1 MRLLELF
8 SHRVLRGGLENI
20 YFFYQHNWRK
30 SDTNTIGHLAVE
42 QMVSLV
48 HSSRLR
54 EMKYGYGER
63 VCVWM
68 VYFIENEKIL
78 LLHLTSQS

>member
-1 MRLLELF
+1 MNQSAITGHSVRISTEVTKVYIFCAKIHMRLLELF
-8 SHRVLRGGLENI
+8 SHTVLRGGLENI

-48 HSSRLR
+48 H
-54 EMKYGYGER
+54 
-63 VCVWM
+63 
-68 VYFIENEKIL
+68 
-78 LLHLTSQS
+78 

>member
-1 MRLLELF
+1 MRLLELH
-8 SHRVLRGGLENI
+8 SHTVPQAGLENI

-48 HSSRLR
+48 HSRLR

-63 VCVWM
+63 VCVDGI
-68 VYFIENEKIL
+68 FHRK
-78 LLHLTSQS
+78 